1 MINESSITI
10 EYTFEEHELLNSVL
24 IHAMDSSD
32 LVLYGAIHDLPEDS
46 EIRIRYELLDS
57 MRRRSV
63 ELWSSRFNKQT
74 NNV

>member
-1 MINESSITI
+1 
-10 EYTFEEHELLNSVL
+10 
-24 IHAMDSSD
+24 MDSAD

-63 ELWSSRFNKQT
+63 ELWSSRFGVT
-74 NNV
+74 NEVF